1 MASVVWP
8 LFEITNIHVFMKQ
21 TEVEQML
28 QFFPS
33 FVLSLKSGWNSR
45 SGATGGWWV
54 PVAVKLLL
62 TLNVFFFLS
71 FLIDFY

>member
-1 MASVVWP
+1 
-8 LFEITNIHVFMKQ
+8 MKQ
-21 TEVEQML
+21 TEVEKML
-28 QFFPS
+28 EFFPS

-62 TLNVFFFLS
+62 TLNVILFLS
-71 FLIDFY
+71 F